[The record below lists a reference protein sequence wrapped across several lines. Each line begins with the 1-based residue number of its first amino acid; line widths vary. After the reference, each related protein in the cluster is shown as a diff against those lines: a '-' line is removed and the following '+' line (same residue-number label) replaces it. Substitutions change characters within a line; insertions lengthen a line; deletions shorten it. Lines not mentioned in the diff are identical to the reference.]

1 MNIELAV
8 PDICTWISIILYRN
22 KIRMVLYRMYI
33 LFEFWMFNIYNN
45 FLE

>member
-1 MNIELAV
+1 MKIELAV
-8 PDICTWISIILYRN
+8 PDICTWILIILYRN